1 MPMPPL
7 KPAATP
13 PGEGPPCEDG
23 AGTGTSWEVDGIAPS
38 RRCGAGPLPCSD
50 DAWRLRTEAA
60 RPPVGSTKEVDGASG
75 APSAESAAET
85 AGRRLV
91 AASPAARINR
101 VVRARSTSNCGPR
114 DRIAAPSVALR
125 WASTRFRC
133 SSRAASGR
141 AAGSAGGND
150 LTAAIKLPSS
160 RPSGVRMA
168 RRFPAAA
175 SRSASSVSPA
185 SRRRTRDGA
194 VACEK
199 RPDMF
204 GSSAMLTEPDKFAT
218 GGVATGMV
226 ATCGVAAGPAGGAGA
241 GAAAWG
247 GVACGC
253 DAAGGV
259 AAGCVATGSVATDFV
274 ATDLVATGPVA
285 VSCVAPGVGA
295 VRGR

>member
-1 MPMPPL
+1 MPPL
-7 KPAATP
+7 KPAAAP
-13 PGEGPPCEDG
+13 AGDRPPCEDG

-38 RRCGAGPLPCSD
+38 RRWGAESLPCSD
-50 DAWRLRTEAA
+50 DAWRPRPEAA
-60 RPPVGSTKEVDGASG
+60 RPPVVSAKELDGASG
-75 APSAESAAET
+75 TLSAESTAER
-85 AGRRLV
+85 AGSRLV
-91 AASPAARINR
+91 AASSPARINR
-101 VVRARSTSNCGPR
+101 VVKAWSASNCGPR
-114 DRIAAPSVALR
+114 DRSAAPSLALR
-125 WASTRFRC
+125 WASTRFSC

-141 AAGSAGGND
+141 AARSAGGND

-160 RPSGVRMA
+160 RPSGARAA

-175 SRSASSVSPA
+175 TRTASSVSPA

-199 RPDMF
+199 PLDMF
-204 GSSAMLTEPDKFAT
+204 GPSAMLTRPDKFGTA
-218 GGVATGMV
+218 GVATGMV
-226 ATCGVAAGPAGGAGA
+226 ATCRVAAGPVGGAGA

-247 GVACGC
+247 GVGCGC

-259 AAGCVATGSVATDFV
+259 ATGSV
-274 ATDLVATGPVA
+274 ATDLVATGLVA

>member
-1 MPMPPL
+1 MPPL

-13 PGEGPPCEDG
+13 PGERPPCEDG

-60 RPPVGSTKEVDGASG
+60 RRPVASTKEVDGASG
-75 APSAESAAET
+75 APSAKSAAET
-85 AGRRLV
+85 AGCILV
-91 AASPAARINR
+91 AASPPPRINR
-101 VVRARSTSNCGPR
+101 VVSSRSTSNCGPR
-114 DRIAAPSVALR
+114 DRIPAPSVALR

-141 AAGSAGGND
+141 AAGSVGGND
-150 LTAAIKLPSS
+150 LTAANKLPSS

-168 RRFPAAA
+168 CRFPAVA

-194 VACEK
+194 VSCEK
-199 RPDMF
+199 PPDMF
-204 GSSAMLTEPDKFAT
+204 GPSAKLTEPDKFAT

-226 ATCGVAAGPAGGAGA
+226 ATCGVAVGPAGGAGA

-247 GVACGC
+247 GVACDC
-253 DAAGGV
+253 DATSGV
-259 AAGCVATGSVATDFV
+259 AAGCVATDSVATGCVATDFV
-274 ATDLVATGPVA
+274 ATGLVAP
-285 VSCVAPGVGA
+285 SSVAPGVEA